1 MHRRTVVRN
10 RVDQLGARYGA
21 AGRVV
26 RRGAGE
32 VGERVQVGAEQ
43 LAFVLRTGVLSVP
56 DEGENADD
64 QELSDQKERTDD
76 DDREQTGAL
85 AFAGPFPAVQALQLV
100 ASPGGVRIERVHDF
114 DRLHYDQFLFGAV
127 AERICGDRTL
137 PPAAVRVQCFDHVI
151 VCAHIALGRL
161 ACGEARRNQC
171 FELEKR
177 KWRS

>member
-1 MHRRTVVRN
+1 MIGSRRFALHRRTVVRA

-43 LAFVLRTGVLSVP
+43 LAFELRSAVLSTP
-56 DEGENADD
+56 DEREDADD
-64 QELSDQKERTDD
+64 QELADQKERTND

-85 AFAGPFPAVQALQLV
+85 ALAGPFPAVQAVLQLV
-100 ASPGGVRIERVHDF
+100 APPGGVRIERVHDF
-114 DRLHYDQFLFGAV
+114 DCLHYDQFLFGAV

-137 PPAAVRVQCFDHVI
+137 PPASVRVQCFNHII
-151 VCAHIALGRL
+151 VCTHIALSRL
-161 ACGEARRNQC
+161 ACR
-171 FELEKR
+171 
-177 KWRS
+177 